1 MRAKTIGWG
10 FLLAASLLVG
20 LELGTA
26 QQTKKDYLSD
36 LEADKIR
43 DAESAS
49 QRIKLFI
56 SFAEDRIKKFQYELG
71 HPSSD
76 RRRAEHLNG
85 LLNAYVGC
93 VDEAANLIELG
104 RDKQEDIRAGIKE
117 MQAKGKEFLAYLEE
131 LSKNGPERASYQAT
145 LADAIEGTRD
155 ALKDAEKAAKEIA
168 PPPVRRK
175 Q

>member
-1 MRAKTIGWG
+1 MRAKTSGWG

-20 LELGTA
+20 SGLATT
-26 QQTKKDYLSD
+26 QQKKDYLSS

-49 QRIKLFI
+49 QRIKLFT

-71 HPSSD
+71 HPSPD
-76 RRRAEHLNG
+76 RRRAERLNG

-117 MQAKGKEFLAYLEE
+117 LQAKGKEFLAYLEE
-131 LSKNGPERASYQAT
+131 LSKTGPERASYQAT
-145 LADAIEGTRD
+145 LDDAIEGTRD

>member
-1 MRAKTIGWG
+1 MCAKTIGCG
-10 FLLAASLLVG
+10 LLLAASLLVG
-20 LELGTA
+20 PQPAAA
-26 QQTKKDYLSD
+26 QQQKKDYLSD

-43 DAESAS
+43 DAESTS

-56 SFAEDRIKKFQYELG
+56 SFAEDRIKKFQYELS
-71 HPSSD
+71 HASPD
-76 RRRAEHLNG
+76 RRRAERLNG

-104 RDKQEDIRAGIKE
+104 RDKREDIRAGIKE
-117 MQAKGKEFLAYLEE
+117 MQVKGKEFLAYLGE
-131 LSKNGPERASYQAT
+131 LSKNGPERASYQTT
-145 LADAIEGTRD
+145 LDDAIEGTRD

>member
-1 MRAKTIGWG
+1 MRAKTSGWA
-10 FLLAASLLVG
+10 FVLAASLLVG
-20 LELGTA
+20 PGLATT
-26 QQTKKDYLSD
+26 QQKKDYLSS

-49 QRIKLFI
+49 QRVKLFI

-71 HPSSD
+71 HPSPD
-76 RRRAEHLNG
+76 RRRGERLNG

-117 MQAKGKEFLAYLEE
+117 LQAKGKEFLAYLEE

-145 LADAIEGTRD
+145 LDDAIEGTRD